1 MQRLV
6 RYPEKGYVAGV
17 CHGMGEHTGLD
28 PILWRAIALCS
39 GGVFFVYL
47 ALWIFLKKGHDQ

>member
-17 CHGMGEHTGLD
+17 CYGMGEHTGLD

-39 GGVFFVYL
+39 GGGFFVYL

>member
-1 MQRLV
+1 LV

-39 GGVFFVYL
+39 GGGFFVYL

>member
-17 CHGMGEHTGLD
+17 CHGMGIHTGLD

-39 GGVFFVYL
+39 GGGFLVYL
-47 ALWIFLKKGHDQ
+47 VLWVFLKKGHDQ